1 MAALCR
7 RDAVRAAARDAGIP
21 MYASD
26 IRPRRGKCM
35 KRRCK
40 SRWAVPRVSLD
51 FRDPDRIDRLAT
63 LECASCGRTWRR
75 IPDGTTVRTPG
86 TGYLAARVTLI
97 LPSTAHRWRSR
108 GRWHREGSDGL
119 VLVNADVGELEDAVD
134 THRVRMGK
142 RADAR
147 ERAAAKREAEAAAD
161 REATREWLARVH
173 EADAAREA
181 EERAAAAREAAGMA

>member
-21 MYASD
+21 GWSSD
-26 IRPRRGKCM
+26 IKPVRGRCLR
-35 KRRCK
+35 RRCK

-51 FRDPDRIDRLAT
+51 FRDPDRVDRLAT
-63 LECASCGRTWRR
+63 LECVSCGRTWRR
-75 IPDGTTVRTPG
+75 IPDSTRVRTPG

-97 LPSTAHRWRSR
+97 LASTAHRWRSR
-108 GRWHREGSDGL
+108 GRWHREGDDGL
-119 VLVNADVGELEDAVD
+119 VLVNATVAELEDAVD
-134 THRVRMGK
+134 AHRERMDK

-147 ERAAAKREAEAAAD
+147 QRATAKREAEAAAD

-173 EADAAREA
+173 EEAAAREA
-181 EERAAAAREAAGMA
+181 EEAAAAAREARGEA